1 VGFLSRFLVSS
12 ICALALVDTGGLA
25 GAASSKASSARI
37 SAHLTK
43 TSFKSSQAGAV
54 KLIYSFSAT
63 SKSFGYLLTFK
74 KGPKW
79 RTVKSVKKKGTFK
92 GSKSMTV
99 RKVFAGKPV
108 KVGRYRLELSADGG
122 RKLLSFKVGGKP
134 ANTSRPAIS
143 GTTAAGQTLLAGK
156 GSWSNSPSSYTHRW
170 RRCNSSGVS
179 CSNISGATSSS
190 YVLDLV
196 DVGST
201 IRVVVRATNT
211 YGAPGP
217 TSRQTAVV
225 SGPVVTATAPPT
237 ISGTTT
243 QGQMLTSSTGSWI
256 NPPISFAY
264 QWRRCDG
271 SGANCSDISGASSST
286 YTLTSADV
294 GSTIRVVVTASY
306 IGFCP
311 HFACTVVASGSATS
325 AQTAVVAGLPP
336 G

>member
-1 VGFLSRFLVSS
+1 VGFPSRFLASS
-12 ICALALVDTGGLA
+12 VCALALIGTCGLA
-25 GAASSKASSARI
+25 GANSSKASAARI

-43 TSFKSSQAGAV
+43 TSFKRSQAGSV
-54 KLIYSFSAT
+54 KLIYRFSAT
-63 SKSFGYLLTFK
+63 SKHFSYLLSFK
-74 KGPKW
+74 KGSKW
-79 RTVKSVKKKGTFK
+79 LAVKSVKKKGTFK

-99 RKVFAGKPV
+99 KKVFAGKSV
-108 KVGRYRLELSADGG
+108 KVGSYRLKLSADGG
-122 RKLLSFKVGGKP
+122 SKLLSFKVGGKP

-190 YVLDLV
+190 YVLDPT

-201 IRVVVRATNT
+201 IRVVVTATNT
-211 YGAPGP
+211 YGSTGA
-217 TSRQTAVV
+217 TSSQTAVV
-225 SGPVVTATAPPT
+225 SGPVATALPT

-243 QGQMLTSSTGSWI
+243 QGQMLTSSTGSWSLET
-256 NPPISFAY
+256 PTSVAY

-271 SGANCSDISGASSST
+271 SGANCSDISGASSNL
-286 YTLTSADV
+286 YTLASADV
-294 GSTIRVVVTASY
+294 GSTIRVVVTARY
-306 IGFCP
+306 IFFCP
-311 HFACTVVASGSATS
+311 HFACTVYTSGSATS
-325 AQTAVVAGLPP
+325 AQTAVVVGLPP